1 MVTNNLLINN
11 SIVEDEKDIKT
22 GLMQS
27 VSGIFII
34 GRALNRIKEGKKYK
48 TELGYNTFEDYLEQ
62 RVGFSRMTGYRY
74 VEIANKLSENVTA
87 RLQNFSIRKLY
98 LIASAVENEQQAI
111 EFIEEK
117 HIIDNKEKPTEDM
130 TTRELEKVVKEK
142 KEIKKQ
148 LQAEQEYSEELQ
160 QAIKEKEQKIKA
172 LQNEIENIQIP
183 EKEIIEKEVIKE
195 VIPENLILEKQKL
208 ENELET
214 LRKRT
219 EKAENTL
226 SRMKLDKEINQEK
239 VYSNTKL
246 EHLLVNI
253 KNFLD
258 SASKYTYLK
267 DELQKIPAQNRKIL
281 ESKINE
287 VESWTILMKQ
297 ALRNEEN
304 IVGNVIFGE
313 GEIINE

>member
-1 MVTNNLLINN
+1 MQELTEFNIEKTTAEILILKEQTAQNIIEIGKRLINVKEN
-11 SIVEDEKDIKT
+11 
-22 GLMQS
+22 
-27 VSGIFII
+27 I
-34 GRALNRIKEGKKYK
+34 GHGNFG
-48 TELGYNTFEDYLEQ
+48 DYLKNKVE
-62 RVGFSRMTGYRY
+62 FSRQTANRFMS
-74 VEIANKLSENVTA
+74 IATEFSNCSSLSNLGSTKLFLLAGLEEEDRQEVMQEN
-87 RLQNFSIRKLY
+87 NI
-98 LIASAVENEQQAI
+98 
-111 EFIEEK
+111 
-117 HIIDNKEKPTEDM
+117 EDM
-130 TTRELEKVVKEK
+130 TTRELEQIVKEK
-142 KEIKKQ
+142 KEITKQ
-148 LQAEQEYSEELQ
+148 LKAEQEYSEELQ
-160 QAIKEKEQKIKA
+160 QAIKEKEQKIKV
-172 LQNEIENIQIP
+172 LQNEIEKIQIP
-183 EKEIIEKEVIKE
+183 EKEIIEKEIIKE
-195 VIPENLILEKQKL
+195 VIPENLILEKQEL
-208 ENELET
+208 EEELET

>member
-1 MVTNNLLINN
+1 MQELTEFNLEKITAEVIILKDQMAQNIVEIGKRFILVRDNLQHGKFIDWVTNEVEFSQRTTYNFIKIAEVFSNSNLQPVAN
-11 SIVEDEKDIKT
+11 
-22 GLMQS
+22 
-27 VSGIFII
+27 
-34 GRALNRIKEGKKYK
+34 
-48 TELGYNTFEDYLEQ
+48 LGT
-62 RVGFSRMTGYRY
+62 
-74 VEIANKLSENVTA
+74 
-87 RLQNFSIRKLY
+87 RKL
-98 LIASAVENEQQAI
+98 LALAGLDEEDRQEVMQENNT
-111 EFIEEK
+111 EE
-117 HIIDNKEKPTEDM
+117 M
-130 TTRELEKVVKEK
+130 TARELEKVVKEK

-195 VIPENLILEKQKL
+195 VIPQNLILEKQTL
-208 ENELET
+208 EKELKE

-246 EHLLVNI
+246 EHLLINI

>member
-1 MVTNNLLINN
+1 MQELTEFNIEKTTAEILILKEQTAQNIIEIGKRLIKVKENLQHG
-11 SIVEDEKDIKT
+11 EY
-22 GLMQS
+22 
-27 VSGIFII
+27 
-34 GRALNRIKEGKKYK
+34 LNWLENKVDFSDRTARNFMKVA
-48 TELGYNTFEDYLEQ
+48 NTFENWQ
-62 RVGFSRMTGYRY
+62 PV
-74 VEIANKLSENVTA
+74 ANLGT
-87 RLQNFSIRKLY
+87 RKL
-98 LIASAVENEQQAI
+98 LALAGLDEEDRQEVMQENNT
-111 EFIEEK
+111 EE
-117 HIIDNKEKPTEDM
+117 M
-130 TTRELEKVVKEK
+130 TARELEKVVKEK
-142 KEIKKQ
+142 KEIKNQ

-195 VIPENLILEKQKL
+195 VIPQNLILEKQTL
-208 ENELET
+208 EKELKE

-304 IVGNVIFGE
+304 MVGNVIFGE